1 MLDIFTI
8 TLKRSGCQR
17 LPTLCVHGANQICCQ
32 HRIFVVFTINNK
44 TIKHYN
50 RNGCDWPNNKNLSNH
65 GQFLCI
71 SDCLRKKTPS
81 EWRNLSILSYYFTQN
96 TKSAYFC
103 LPLEKMCRCLSYI
116 NNLLLNYICLV
127 NNGEESEMVIS
138 NQSMFSLYTRNFKRR
153 VTSFHGRICR
163 SPPFLAQH
171 HPSNVTSNTS
181 LISTQQLEIQI
192 FVSQG
197 NPSTVND

>member
-1 MLDIFTI
+1 MDATDLITRICQIMDNSCRFLIVWKKKPIWMEKLVYSELESTI
-8 TLKRSGCQR
+8 L
-17 LPTLCVHGANQICCQ
+17 
-32 HRIFVVFTINNK
+32 
-44 TIKHYN
+44 
-50 RNGCDWPNNKNLSNH
+50 
-65 GQFLCI
+65 
-71 SDCLRKKTPS
+71 
-81 EWRNLSILSYYFTQN
+81 TQN

-103 LPLEKMCRCLSYI
+103 LHLEKMCRCFSYI
-116 NNLLLNYICLV
+116 SNLYLNYIYLV

-138 NQSMFSLYTRNFKRR
+138 NQPMFSLYTRNFKRR

-163 SPPFLAQH
+163 FLPFLAQP

-197 NPSTVND
+197 NPSTVNEGLKG